1 MNGNIYI
8 YKSRFC
14 VCNEYIYIYIYITGW
29 LKRFHAADGGNQQQI
44 TYNNSHAWAVVPA
57 REEDSSLGL

>member
-1 MNGNIYI
+1 MATYIYI
-8 YKSRFC
+8 RVGFVYAM
-14 VCNEYIYIYIYITGW
+14 NIYIYIYITGW